1 MSKYTDF
8 PPVTGDTTA
17 DHEKRCR
24 TCGERFE
31 SIFQEADH
39 LLVEGEE
46 PFDPYLVIS
55 SNAKMNIGTLLRKIH
70 DEADDANTTR
80 AIVEEAYTIMYMAD
94 KNPRALNSSLSHI
107 NDIN

>member
-17 DHEKRCR
+17 DHEKKCR

-39 LLVEGEE
+39 LLVEGES

-55 SNAKMNIGTLLRKIH
+55 NNAKMNIGTLLRKMH
-70 DEADDANTTR
+70 DNADDAKTIR
-80 AIVEEAYTIMYMAD
+80 SLAEEAYTIMYMAE
-94 KNPRALNSSLSHI
+94 KNPRALRDRKSVV
-107 NDIN
+107 